1 MSWGD
6 TEVSGG
12 EANMEAEG
20 LSGGEAKM
28 EAEGLEE
35 DPDPVWF

>member
-1 MSWGD
+1 
-6 TEVSGG
+6 
-12 EANMEAEG
+12 MEAEG